1 MLIDEKEE
9 DVKGVETVSSSNG
22 RARLLG
28 SLLREP
34 YRKYVSGE
42 PYVIGLT
49 GMLASGK
56 SSVCKRLEGLGAY
69 KVDADK
75 LGHLAYAPKTAERE
89 QGPAYEQVIE
99 HFSRDVLA
107 EDGITIDRKKLGGKV
122 FNNPGERRKLEEI
135 VWPAIELLCR
145 REIGKAAE
153 AGHKVVCVEG
163 ESCRTPE

>member
-1 MLIDEKEE
+1 MI
-9 DVKGVETVSSSNG
+9 VERSS
-22 RARLLG
+22 
-28 SLLREP
+28 EP

-89 QGPAYEQVIE
+89 QGPAYEQGIE